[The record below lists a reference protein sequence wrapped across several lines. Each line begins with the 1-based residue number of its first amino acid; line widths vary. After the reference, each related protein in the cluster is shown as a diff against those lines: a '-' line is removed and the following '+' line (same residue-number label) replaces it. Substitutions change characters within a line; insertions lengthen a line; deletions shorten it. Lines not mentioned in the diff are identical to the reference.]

1 MAAILAAHDWS
12 KYSWFEHCEKEY
24 LIEDDL

>member
-12 KYSWFEHCEKEY
+12 KYSWCEHCEKEY